1 MLSLY
6 KISSEPDLKVSIVY
20 QGSLSKEE
28 SDIRTVLDA
37 YMDQNT
43 IVMMFACERSGFMIE
58 IRDISSKRSTRF
70 HLGAFSDLKPLCFHY
85 QCGLICIGT
94 KKAIMYLFFLKF
106 RCVCLDI

>member
-6 KISSEPDLKVSIVY
+6 KISSEPDRKVSIVY
-20 QGSLSKEE
+20 QGGLSKEE

-37 YMDQNT
+37 YIDHDI
-43 IVMMFACERSGFMIE
+43 IVMMFACERGGFMLE
-58 IRDISSKRSTRF
+58 IRDIFSKRAMSI

-94 KKAIMYLFFLKF
+94 KAAIM
-106 RCVCLDI
+106 